1 MSILAVKENEP
12 QNDGTFGLKTSQ
24 DKFHRGAFE
33 VMQPVDKGHRSGL
46 DALLIASALPEGVS
60 GTLAD
65 LGAGAGVA
73 GLAALNLNPGLDL
86 LAIEKHPEMAECA
99 RRTALL
105 STNMNLRSRVKV
117 LEADV
122 TLSGAERTKAGL
134 EAESVDYVIMN
145 PPYNIKRDQPP
156 RDPMKIEAFMMGEG
170 GIDAWFRT
178 ASAIARQGAMMVL
191 IYRTENL
198 GEVLACS
205 QGRFGGL
212 EILPVHS
219 SQNEPAKRVIVRGI
233 RGSRAPMSIVPGF
246 VVHNDDGSFT
256 EEAEA
261 IFDGSGRLSFG
272 S

>member
-33 VMQPVDKGHRSGL
+33 VMQPVDKGYRSGL
-46 DALLIASALPEGVS
+46 DALLIAAALPEGVS

-73 GLAALNLNPGLDL
+73 GLAALNLNRDLDL

-99 RRTALL
+99 RRSVLL

-117 LEADV
+117 LEADA
-122 TLSGAERTKAGL
+122 TLSGADRTKAGL

-212 EILPVHS
+212 EIMPVHS

-256 EEAEA
+256 PEAEA

-272 S
+272 N